1 MRSSTSANGGWPR
14 SDLRFAQAVIRF
26 LAQRI
31 ALGALVVVF
40 ASALTFF
47 FVNLAPGGPASVMRF
62 DVSAE
67 QREALIHRMGLD
79 RPVPERY
86 VEWLAAA
93 VRGDLGSSLLTDE
106 PVAQRIG
113 ERLPN
118 TLALAG
124 SALLLSV
131 GAGIPIGVVQ
141 ALRRGRAVDHV
152 LSLLSAVGL
161 AVPVFWLGIVLILV
175 FAVSLHVLPSAGVT
189 GVASDSLGDRLAH
202 LVLPAVALATTIL
215 PTIVRFV
222 RSSTIE
228 VLDEDYI
235 RTATSKGLSP
245 RTVITRHALRNALI
259 PVVSAIGALVPLLLG
274 GRVTLLVGVAAML
287 AALIIGVVVGAI
299 AGYSGG
305 WLDAVLMRFTDAMLA
320 VPAFFFILVVI
331 TVSGTGLATLVLV
344 IGGLSWMPVARVVY
358 GETLRWKTA
367 EFVIA
372 ATSLG
377 VPARRLLA
385 SHILP
390 QAIPSLVVSA
400 TLGVAFAIL
409 TESALSYLGLGVQ
422 PPIPSWGN
430 MLQRAQQYVFT
441 APALAIYPGL
451 AITVVVLAFNFLG
464 DGLRDA
470 LDPRRRR

>member
-1 MRSSTSANGGWPR
+1 MVVG
-14 SDLRFAQAVIRF
+14 QEVVRF

-131 GAGIPIGVVQ
+131 GV
-141 ALRRGRAVDHV
+141 
-152 LSLLSAVGL
+152 
-161 AVPVFWLGIVLILV
+161 VLILV

-259 PVVSAIGALVPLLLG
+259 PVVSAIGALVPRLLG
-274 GRVTLLVGVAAML
+274 GTVVTEAVFGWPGMGRLALEAAQGRDYPLV
-287 AALIIGVVVGAI
+287 
-299 AGYSGG
+299 
-305 WLDAVLMRFTDAMLA
+305 
-320 VPAFFFILVVI
+320 
-331 TVSGTGLATLVLV
+331 TGL
-344 IGGLSWMPVARVVY
+344 
-358 GETLRWKTA
+358 
-367 EFVIA
+367 
-372 ATSLG
+372 
-377 VPARRLLA
+377 
-385 SHILP
+385 
-390 QAIPSLVVSA
+390 
-400 TLGVAFAIL
+400 
-409 TESALSYLGLGVQ
+409 
-422 PPIPSWGN
+422 
-430 MLQRAQQYVFT
+430 
-441 APALAIYPGL
+441 
-451 AITVVVLAFNFLG
+451 TVVVAAIAVVASLAVDLAYT
-464 DGLRDA
+464 RI
-470 LDPRRRR
+470 DPRIRLT